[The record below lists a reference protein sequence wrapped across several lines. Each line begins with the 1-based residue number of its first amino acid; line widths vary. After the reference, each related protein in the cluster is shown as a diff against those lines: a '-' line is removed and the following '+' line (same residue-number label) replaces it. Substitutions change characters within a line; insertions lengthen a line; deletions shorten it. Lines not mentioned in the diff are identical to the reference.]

1 MGFYK
6 YISSGNE
13 LNWYVSTEHSEFAQ
27 KQKAAPP
34 IDQKVN
40 SINIKHYFRNYLILY
55 ILLGY
60 SFVLSSLCSW
70 QDVEI
75 QSLTRSVLRA
85 LSSLECSSALLPS
98 LEGCMLQHL
107 PTCCLTVA
115 AVKWSKAA
123 VSSCTWT
130 PACTQPC
137 RWCFVCHRWASR
149 TVSPATRCVDLAPY
163 RT

>member
-1 MGFYK
+1 M
-6 YISSGNE
+6 
-13 LNWYVSTEHSEFAQ
+13 NWTDMCLQSTVSLLRSR
-27 KQKAAPP
+27 KQHH
-34 IDQKVN
+34 QKVN